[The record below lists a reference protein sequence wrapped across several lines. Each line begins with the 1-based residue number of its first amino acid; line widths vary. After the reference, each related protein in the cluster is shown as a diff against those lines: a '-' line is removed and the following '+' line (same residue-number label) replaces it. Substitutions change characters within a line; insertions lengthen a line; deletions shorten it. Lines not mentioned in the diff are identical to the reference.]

1 MSAAAHMAGDG
12 STRSTGLPH
21 DGPRRRPV
29 EYESAGD
36 DAGEHF
42 EPGPRRGMVDAGCY
56 ASGAALGCVA
66 TMAARRIHYY
76 LSIKS
81 IPGF

>member
-1 MSAAAHMAGDG
+1 M
-12 STRSTGLPH
+12 STRALATTPGSISSQG
-21 DGPRRRPV
+21 R
-29 EYESAGD
+29 AG
-36 DAGEHF
+36 AW
-42 EPGPRRGMVDAGCY
+42 VDAGCY